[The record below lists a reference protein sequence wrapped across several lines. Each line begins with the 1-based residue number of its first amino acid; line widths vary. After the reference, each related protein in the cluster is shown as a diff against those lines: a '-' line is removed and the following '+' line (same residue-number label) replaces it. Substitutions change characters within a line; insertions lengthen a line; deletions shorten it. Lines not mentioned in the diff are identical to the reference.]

1 MGALAVF
8 PAADSRARIAE
19 ATKMNWQKRDPDAI
33 QVGHQEAGHVG
44 ARRRSSSGYPRTARH
59 YMSDEAMV
67 PASVVLLLWSMIAH
81 GDVPVVP
88 FTLGETSSRK
98 FGELVQQAAY
108 QLSGNG
114 TNGQPSRRRLL
125 PWRAAHLVMVGV
137 RSWPCEHRRKRHAS
151 IPRGR

>member
-59 YMSDEAMV
+59 YMSDEAMI

-88 FTLGETSSRK
+88 FTL
-98 FGELVQQAAY
+98 VA
-108 QLSGNG
+108 
-114 TNGQPSRRRLL
+114 
-125 PWRAAHLVMVGV
+125 
-137 RSWPCEHRRKRHAS
+137 
-151 IPRGR
+151 

>member
-59 YMSDEAMV
+59 YMSDEAMI
-67 PASVVLLLWSMIAH
+67 PASVVLLLWFMIAH

-88 FTLGETSSRK
+88 L
-98 FGELVQQAAY
+98 
-108 QLSGNG
+108 
-114 TNGQPSRRRLL
+114 
-125 PWRAAHLVMVGV
+125 AHT
-137 RSWPCEHRRKRHAS
+137 R
-151 IPRGR
+151 